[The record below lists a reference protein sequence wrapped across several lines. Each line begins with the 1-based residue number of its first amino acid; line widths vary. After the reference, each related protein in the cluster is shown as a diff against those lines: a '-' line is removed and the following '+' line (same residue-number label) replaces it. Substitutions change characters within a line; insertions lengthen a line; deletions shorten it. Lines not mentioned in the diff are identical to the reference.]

1 MLNRLV
7 RTLAPALVLAALP
20 VASFAGVAIG
30 VSINIAPPALP
41 VYVQPA
47 PPGPDYIWTPGY
59 WAWAD
64 EGYYWVPGTWIIAP
78 SPGLLWTPGYW
89 GWAGGAYLWHAGYWG
104 PHIGFYGG
112 VNYGFGYGG
121 VGYEGAYWRG
131 GHVIYNRA
139 VTNVTNINVTN
150 VYNKT
155 VVVNNVSHVSFNGG
169 SGGIVAHAN
178 SAQLAA
184 EHEHHFQPTSVQ
196 REHVNLASHDHNL
209 RAAVNM
215 GRPQIAATERPASF
229 SGHGVVGARAAG
241 GDFHPAVAHDV
252 AHAPAERNDRP
263 PPAQREAIQ
272 HGAAMHSEP
281 SHNFEHQAPQT
292 HNVPQEHN
300 APHMGGQPQEH
311 SAPHMGGQPHTAP
324 VEHAQPHV
332 AQGHPGGQP
341 HIEQPHGQPHSEGP
355 RGGGGRPEGHEG
367 GRGPQNRFR

>member
-59 WAWAD
+59 WAWGD
-64 EGYYWVPGTWIIAP
+64 DGYYWVPGTWVIAP
-78 SPGLLWTPGYW
+78 APGLLWTPGYW
-89 GWAGGAYLWHAGYWG
+89 GWVGGAYIWHTGYWG

-131 GHVIYNRA
+131 GHVVYNRA

-169 SGGIVAHAN
+169 SGGIMAHA
-178 SAQLAA
+178 SAAQLAA
-184 EHEHHFQPTSVQ
+184 EHEHHFEPTSVQ

-215 GRPQIAATERPASF
+215 GHPRMAATARPASF
-229 SGHGVVGARAAG
+229 GGHGEGAHN
-241 GDFHPAVAHDV
+241 F
-252 AHAPAERNDRP
+252 DRP
-263 PPAQREAIQ
+263 AAQ
-272 HGAAMHSEP
+272 MH
-281 SHNFEHQAPQT
+281 NR
-292 HNVPQEHN
+292 PQEHN
-300 APHMGGQPQEH
+300 APHMGGQPHMAPTQHAE
-311 SAPHMGGQPHTAP
+311 PHMAP
-324 VEHAQPHV
+324 AQHAEAHMAPAQHAEPRM

-341 HIEQPHGQPHSEGP
+341 HFEQPHGQPRGEPHGQPHNEGP
-355 RGGGGRPEGHEG
+355 RGGGGRPEGHG
-367 GRGPQNRFR
+367 QQNRFR

>member
-64 EGYYWVPGTWIIAP
+64 GGYYWVPGTWVVAP
-78 SPGLLWTPGYW
+78 TPGLLWTPGYW
-89 GWAGGAYLWHAGYWG
+89 GWVGGAYSWHTGYWG

-112 VNYGFGYGG
+112 VNYGFGYTG
-121 VGYEGAYWRG
+121 VGYAGAFWRG
-131 GHVIYNRA
+131 GHVVYNRS

-150 VYNKT
+150 VYNRT

-178 SAQLAA
+178 SEQMRA
-184 EHEHHFQPTSVQ
+184 EHEHHFEPTSLQ

-215 GRPQIAATERPASF
+215 GRPQIAATARPTSF
-229 SGHGVVGARAAG
+229 SGHDVVRARAAG
-241 GDFHPAVAHDV
+241 GEFHPAVAHDV
-252 AHAPAERNDRP
+252 GRPPAERNDRP
-263 PPAQREAIQ
+263 PQAQ
-272 HGAAMHSEP
+272 HGAAMHNEAAHS
-281 SHNFEHQAPQT
+281 FEHQAPQQ
-292 HNVPQEHN
+292 HSAPEEHN
-300 APHMGGQPQEH
+300 APHMGGQPHMAPAQHAE
-311 SAPHMGGQPHTAP
+311 PHM
-324 VEHAQPHV
+324 
-332 AQGHPGGQP
+332 AQGHPGGQA
-341 HIEQPHGQPHSEGP
+341 HSAQPHGQPHNQPHNEAP
-355 RGGGGRPEGHEG
+355 HGGGGRPEGHEG
-367 GRGPQNRFR
+367 HGPQNRFR